1 MSKTVQGFGVRNQQ
15 RRKMRSDLT
24 GAFETRQWIIRNEE
38 GGLFWWNI
46 GKMSGYA
53 GPTLADVLRQ
63 MRKASRAQS
72 KIEAE
77 YGELPA
83 DRLQDLSKLLRWELM
98 SVQGRL
104 KVTGPHGKGEK
115 EHYRVFITPEF

>member
-15 RRKMRSDLT
+15 RRKVRADLSGT
-24 GAFETRQWIIRNEE
+24 FDDRQWIIRSEG
-38 GGLFWWNI
+38 GGLFWWHI

-63 MRKASRAQS
+63 MKKASKAQT
-72 KIEAE
+72 KLEAD

-83 DRLQDLSKLLRWELM
+83 DRVQSLDKLLKWEHKWTEN
-98 SVQGRL
+98 RL
-104 KVTGPHGKGEK
+104 KITGPHGAKDK
-115 EHYRVFITPEF
+115 EHYKVFITPGF